1 MNDSDL
7 AFPKTPLEQKTA
19 DVLRSHILGG
29 QMAQG
34 ERLTEQGLAR
44 RFDLSPGTVRSAL
57 GRLSAE
63 GLVARR
69 PYAGWEVM
77 RVTQSDIGEL
87 FVLREALE
95 GTAAMYAATAVAGGA
110 DTAALDEAARALER
124 ACERGVSAEIA
135 DADLNLHKAVVTLT
149 VNSRL
154 IEHYRLVSQQVR
166 LAIAASN
173 RELADPAAIA
183 AEHRPLIAA
192 VLRGDGEEAER
203 LARAHTRDAAR
214 LLLNTTTADQTDH
227 D

>member
-1 MNDSDL
+1 MSDSDL

-19 DVLRSHILGG
+19 DVLRHHILKG

-57 GRLSAE
+57 SRLSTE

-69 PYAGWEVM
+69 PYAGWEVT

-95 GTAAMYAATAVAGGA
+95 GTAAMYAATAVASGA
-110 DTAALDEAARALER
+110 DTSALDEAARALET
-124 ACERGVSAEIA
+124 ACERGASAEIA
-135 DADLNLHKAVVTLT
+135 DADLNLHQAIVTLT
-149 VNSRL
+149 GNSRL
-154 IEHYRLVSQQVR
+154 VEHYRLVSQQVR

-173 RELADPAAIA
+173 RELADTAAIA

-192 VLRGDGEEAER
+192 VLRGDSGEAEQ

-214 LLLNTTTADQTDH
+214 LLLNTATADHTDH